1 MTPTADEI
9 EALARELRLQAW
21 HSDPRQFA
29 TWILTRFV
37 RREKHERVVAH
48 IESSHNE
55 VVCSSTLRHA
65 DDGGDPVPLLTCMT
79 WDSHCLRAELRGQRC
94 DGSGK
99 LRGTVAGLPSG
110 LGCPGCPACKPTP
123 KSDKPCDI
131 HSVGLHTD
139 NCNRGRTPESVSVLE
154 QHCSDADFETIGKM
168 RDESY
173 AAGYSAGRDDA
184 ARLNIQEVVHV
195 TKLHEDT
202 LRALVA
208 ALSVL
213 WPRDIRQNEG
223 PVETADN
230 LLAKLKETKG

>member
-1 MTPTADEI
+1 MPYEPSKAEI
-9 EALARELRLQAW
+9 EALAADMRGADGIFTAN
-21 HSDPRQFA
+21 SSYTADA
-29 TWILTRFV
+29 AWILSRFV
-37 RREKHERVVAH
+37 RREDVPQWATVAGKE
-48 IESSHNE
+48 IES
-55 VVCSSTLRHA
+55 
-65 DDGGDPVPLLTCMT
+65 
-79 WDSHCLRAELRGQRC
+79 LRAELRGQRC

-208 ALSVL
+208 ALLRASHK
-213 WPRDIRQNEG
+213 WSSD
-223 PVETADN
+223 ETIAVVNADN
-230 LLAKLKETKG
+230 LLTHLKETK